1 MRRPYWSRGRRAE
14 ALDIASNAAQRS
26 WSAIRNS
33 PGLLVLA
40 FLLGTSLWV
49 FVTDTEN
56 PTVVDIFS
64 SSIAVQAVNVG
75 DNLAVANQLGAID
88 IRVSAPRDRWDRLT
102 AANFRAFV
110 NLKGLEAREQ
120 EVRVQV
126 EVENVAGVR
135 VTEVLPRTITVNLE
149 AFVSVEVPVT
159 VRLVGTLPIGYE
171 LGGSLPQLE
180 TVVVAGP
187 QSLIDIVHEA
197 VADVNITGL
206 TVDVDPNVPLTARGA
221 GGGEIRGVTITPSS
235 VRVNVQILQR
245 TLFRTLPLTVRIVG
259 EPAAGY
265 RVSNVTISPS
275 AVEVQGSIQ
284 ALQQLDALP
293 LPPVDVTGQSTDVSL
308 SLRIPLP
315 DGVSATSEVAATVT
329 VSIVPSSGST
339 RLNVAPELTNVPE
352 GLTATVDT
360 TSIVVV
366 IEGPVPTLELLTID
380 DVHALVD
387 LAGRGPGTYEEVPQ
401 ISIPDGLSVVSVTPQ
416 TLSVTLSP

>member
-1 MRRPYWSRGRRAE
+1 M
-14 ALDIASNAAQRS
+14 
-26 WSAIRNS
+26 RNS

-75 DNLAVANQLGAID
+75 ESLAVANQLGEVD

-102 AANFRAFV
+102 SANFRAFV
-110 NLKGLEAREQ
+110 DLKGLEAREQ
-120 EVRVQV
+120 QVRVQV
-126 EVENVAGVR
+126 EVENVVGVR

-149 AFVSVEVPVT
+149 DFVSVEVPVT

-171 LGGSLPQLE
+171 LGGSVPQLE
-180 TVVVAGP
+180 SVVVAGP
-187 QSLIDIVHEA
+187 QSLIDIVREA

-245 TLFRTLPLTVRIVG
+245 TLFRTLPLTVRIIG
-259 EPAAGY
+259 EPANGY
-265 RVSNVTISPS
+265 RVSNVTISPP
-275 AVEVQGSIQ
+275 AIEVQGSIR
-284 ALQQLDALP
+284 ALQQLDALA
-293 LPPVDVTGQSTDVSL
+293 LPSVDVTGHSAGL
-308 SLRIPLP
+308 SIPLRIPLP
-315 DGVSATSEVAATVT
+315 DGVSASTDVSATVT
-329 VSIVPSSGST
+329 VSIVPASGSL
-339 RLNVAPELTNVPE
+339 RLTVAPELTNVAD
-352 GLTATVDT
+352 GLTASVDT

-366 IEGPVPTLELLTID
+366 VEGPIPVLDALAVADVRVLIDLTGRP
-380 DVHALVD
+380 
-387 LAGRGPGTYEEVPQ
+387 AGVYDEVPQ
-401 ISIPDGLSVVSVTPQ
+401 IEIPDGLTVVIVTPQ
-416 TLSVTLSP
+416 TVSVTLSP